1 MMDYRL
7 MMKDIEIDIKILDDL
22 IDDVEYYREI
32 YEKDTDDPHI
42 HAMHRENLQFAID
55 QFKSHRSYLLP
66 RMEEWME
73 ITLLCQ
79 DFPVSINFYRILKE
93 LRNQENLGL

>member
-32 YEKDTDDPHI
+32 YEKDIEDPYI
-42 HAMHRENLQFAID
+42 NAMHKENLQFAID
-55 QFKSHRSYLLP
+55 QFRSHRNYLLP
-66 RMEEWME
+66 RMEEWMD
-73 ITLLCQ
+73 ITLDLKEI
-79 DFPVSINFYRILKE
+79 PVSINFYRILKE
-93 LRNQENLGL
+93 LRSQKSLGL